1 MGIDKDGVLG
11 GVTSGAFRQEP
22 WHGYGESRNSKGEL
36 VGTKRPIPESIRTG
50 RELLVTAGLDWEA
63 KQENL
68 STLIPNI
75 GAEDYSVVTRG
86 DTGRVLGI
94 HSDRYGLVQH
104 SVLGDYAQAIMDTR
118 QDAFPVS
125 AVELWNGRVIFLVLE
140 FADEVKVVRKDGD
153 STDTMTRYMG
163 LYTSHDGSHPVAVK
177 FMSTLWVCQNTFTPW
192 NAHTGFTVKHTS
204 NASDIAKDA
213 TEALRM
219 MTTSFATFDEEV
231 ARLLAIPADK
241 RTMTD
246 GVLPRLFG
254 KRPSDEGR
262 GQTLYD
268 NKWDEVLAEWTEATR
283 QESAWDCVMAV
294 QGYEQHRSHVRN
306 TTRDMAVVN
315 RLLRDDFPM
324 TRKAHSLFV

>member
-1 MGIDKDGVLG
+1 MGLDKEGVLG
-11 GVTSGAFRQEP
+11 GVTSGAFRTEP
-22 WHGYGESRNSKGEL
+22 WHGFGESKNGKGEV
-36 VGTKRPIPESIRTG
+36 VGVKRPIPESVRTG

-63 KQENL
+63 EKHLL
-68 STLIPNI
+68 SDLLPNI

-86 DTGRVLGI
+86 DTGRILGI

-104 SVLGDYAQAIMDTR
+104 GVLGDYAEAIMETR

-125 AVELWNGRVIFLVLE
+125 AVELWNGKVIFLVLE
-140 FADEVKVVRKDGD
+140 FGDEVKVVRKDGD
-153 STDTMTRYMG
+153 SKDTMTRYMG

-213 TEALRM
+213 TDALRL

-231 ARLLAIPADK
+231 ARLLAVPADR

-246 GVLPRLFG
+246 AVLPRLFG
-254 KRPSDEGR
+254 TRPSDEGR

-268 NKWDEVLAEWTEATR
+268 GKWESVLAEWTENTR
-283 QESAWDCVMAV
+283 QETAWDAVMAV
-294 QGYEQHRSHVRN
+294 QGYEQHRSHIRN
-306 TTRDMAVVN
+306 TTRDVASIG
-315 RLLRDDFPM
+315 RLLGDDFPL
-324 TRKAHSLFV
+324 TKKAHALFA